1 MTTDPTPLSDD
12 ELSAALDGEAS
23 DEVLAAI
30 DASPDARARQAEL
43 GAAAARV
50 AAATVPPLDADAVD
64 AMITAALDEPVAPS
78 APSGRR
84 RTGPPVWAV
93 AAGLLLLVATGLAL
107 VWSGR
112 QEDQVAF
119 KTVGASIAAD
129 EDAGGSTAESSA
141 SDQPTA
147 GEMVLPDHGG
157 TASGAGDGASPS
169 TTTTPETSAAQ
180 APLVF
185 LGEFGSGDEL
195 RTALAA
201 SFSPSPL
208 ASTGD
213 APVDTPPDAAV
224 DRCQQQLE
232 VTLELEGGPTARG
245 YAVVDG
251 EDVLVYEFDR
261 ASFADG
267 TPTQLIAAV
276 GVDACQQVVFF
287 ER

>member
-1 MTTDPTPLSDD
+1 MTTDATPFSDD
-12 ELSAALDGEAS
+12 DLSAALDGEAS
-23 DEVLAAI
+23 PEVLAGI
-30 DASPDARARQAEL
+30 EASPEARARQAEL
-43 GAAAARV
+43 GAAAARM
-50 AAATVPPLDADAVD
+50 AGATVPPLDDDVVD
-64 AMITAALDEPVAPS
+64 ALIAAALDEPAAPS
-78 APSGRR
+78 VPAGRR

-93 AAGLLLLVATGLAL
+93 AAGLVLLVATGLAL

-119 KTVGASIAAD
+119 KTVGDSIAAD
-129 EDAGGSTAESSA
+129 RDAGGATAESSA
-141 SDQPTA
+141 ADEASP

-157 TASGAGDGASPS
+157 TASGAGDGTNAS
-169 TTTTPETSAAQ
+169 TTTTPEASTAL

-185 LGEFGSGDEL
+185 LG
-195 RTALAA
+195 ALAS
-201 SFSPSPL
+201 SFAPSPL
-208 ASTGD
+208 AAGTQPEA
-213 APVDTPPDAAV
+213 APADAAV

-245 YAVVDG
+245 YALVDG
-251 EDVLVYEFDR
+251 QEVLVYEFDR

-267 TPTQLIAAV
+267 SPTQLIAAV